1 MHLGLITTQDCYNY
15 YSLGIGRGVYTYVCQ
30 GPWERREGL
39 QYLVKDKTEGGAG
52 NCTGTLM

>member
-15 YSLGIGRGVYTYVCQ
+15 YSLGVGGGVYVCVS
-30 GPWERREGL
+30 GSMGEEEGL
-39 QYLVKDKTEGGAG
+39 QYLVKNNTKGGAG